1 MKTKSLVN
9 LIVISLTT
17 TWLLFSCVPARKFE
31 DMKASQEACEKER
44 SELKKQNES
53 LTTANNELK
62 SSMSKYERELAA
74 LVADTTIK
82 GNSYRVLTLQY
93 DKISDLYGQLLQNQ
107 EKLRA
112 GADAEQQKA
121 MAMLQKTKDE
131 LQVKEDELRNLE
143 ARLNQERSNLEAM
156 RAQNEQKEREL
167 NEKNAMLEAQRNEL
181 ASKNNEID
189 TKNSEIDAKNAKV
202 AELQAILN
210 AKDSAMNA
218 LRQKVSDALSGF
230 EGNGLTVTQKEG
242 KVYVSLDE
250 KLLFKSG
257 KWDVDPKGQE
267 ALKKLAGVLES
278 NTDINITIEG
288 HTDDLAYSGNGNIQD
303 NWDLSAK
310 RATSIVKII
319 LSNSKIDPVRL
330 IASGRSC
337 YLPIDNAKTAEA
349 RAKNRRTEI
358 ILTPKL
364 DILYELTR

>member
-1 MKTKSLVN
+1 MKNYSLSAIKL
-9 LIVISLTT
+9 LIILSVVCGM
-17 TWLLFSCVPARKFE
+17 LFSCVPARKFE
-31 DMKASQEACEKER
+31 DMKAANEACEKER
-44 SELKKQNES
+44 ANLNKQNES
-53 LTTANNELK
+53 LSATNNELK
-62 SSMSKYERELAA
+62 SAISKYERDLAA
-74 LVADTTIK
+74 LVADTAMK
-82 GNSYRVLTLQY
+82 SNSNRILTMQY
-93 DKISDLYGQLLQNQ
+93 DKISELYKQLLENQ

-121 MAMLQKTKDE
+121 MAMLQKTRDE

-143 ARLNQERSNLEAM
+143 ARLNQERASLEAM
-156 RAQNEQKEREL
+156 KTLNEQKEREL
-167 NEKNAMLEAQRNEL
+167 NEKNAMLESQRDEL
-181 ASKNNEID
+181 SH
-189 TKNSEIDAKNAKV
+189 KNSELDSKNAKV

-218 LRQKVSDALSGF
+218 LKTKVSEALSGF
-230 EGNGLTVTQKEG
+230 EGNGLSVTQKEG

-267 ALKKLAGVLES
+267 ALKKLASVLE
-278 NTDINITIEG
+278 NNNDINITIEG

-303 NWDLSAK
+303 NWDLSTK

-337 YLPIDNAKTAEA
+337 YLPVDDAKTAEA

-358 ILTPKL
+358 ILTPNL
-364 DILYELTR
+364 DILYELTK